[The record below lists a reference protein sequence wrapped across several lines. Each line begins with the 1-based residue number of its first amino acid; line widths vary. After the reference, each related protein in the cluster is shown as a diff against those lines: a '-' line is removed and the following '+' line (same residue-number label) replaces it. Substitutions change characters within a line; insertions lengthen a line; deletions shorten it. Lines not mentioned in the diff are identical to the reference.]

1 MSLSLICVFSLRTR
15 APFEKKKNA
24 SKNRLLSSRAL
35 LFLLRWNT
43 FTSRTNDDKRNWF
56 RILKTFPPE
65 KQVETAHARE
75 REKHIRKRDTPLP
88 PAAAAH
94 KSVAYSD
101 MRVEEGT
108 NPGAAAAA
116 VANTNTKNTNYA
128 LNLDEIVKR
137 DGYLERVEVLDDEKT
152 KTKARRV
159 LKCSITGHA
168 FTLPSEEEKEE
179 DEVASVI
186 NVLESF
192 LNGKK
197 RKRLR
202 EKKEE
207 EAKLTEEYAPALVQ
221 SKHLPEKFFCRVT
234 GKYVPKI
241 EKLVVE
247 HCSGK
252 RFTVGEAKVVGKKQT
267 LLEEGDPREEE
278 EAKEKRKEENRRM
291 AEKLREMRLKEWEE
305 RQARRKIAMQEE
317 GEESM
322 EEEEEEEESEEEE
335 IEEAPREKK
344 RAKR

>member
-1 MSLSLICVFSLRTR
+1 M
-15 APFEKKKNA
+15 
-24 SKNRLLSSRAL
+24 
-35 LFLLRWNT
+35 
-43 FTSRTNDDKRNWF
+43 
-56 RILKTFPPE
+56 
-65 KQVETAHARE
+65 ETAHARE

-168 FTLPSEEEKEE
+168 FTLPSEEEEKEE
-179 DEVASVI
+179 DKVASVI

-234 GKYVPKI
+234 GK
-241 EKLVVE
+241 
-247 HCSGK
+247 
-252 RFTVGEAKVVGKKQT
+252 
-267 LLEEGDPREEE
+267 
-278 EAKEKRKEENRRM
+278 
-291 AEKLREMRLKEWEE
+291 
-305 RQARRKIAMQEE
+305 
-317 GEESM
+317 
-322 EEEEEEEESEEEE
+322 
-335 IEEAPREKK
+335 
-344 RAKR
+344 

>member
-1 MSLSLICVFSLRTR
+1 MSLSLMCVFSLRTR
-15 APFEKKKNA
+15 AAPFEKKKNA

-65 KQVETAHARE
+65 KQVETARARE

-152 KTKARRV
+152 TTKARRV

-179 DEVASVI
+179 DKVASVI

-192 LNGKK
+192 LNGKSGNAYERRKK
-197 RKRLR
+197 RKR
-202 EKKEE
+202 
-207 EAKLTEEYAPALVQ
+207 
-221 SKHLPEKFFCRVT
+221 
-234 GKYVPKI
+234 
-241 EKLVVE
+241 
-247 HCSGK
+247 
-252 RFTVGEAKVVGKKQT
+252 
-267 LLEEGDPREEE
+267 
-278 EAKEKRKEENRRM
+278 N
-291 AEKLREMRLKEWEE
+291 
-305 RQARRKIAMQEE
+305 
-317 GEESM
+317 
-322 EEEEEEEESEEEE
+322 
-335 IEEAPREKK
+335 
-344 RAKR
+344 

>member
-179 DEVASVI
+179 DKVASVI

-252 RFTVGEAKVVGKKQT
+252 RFAVGEAKVVGKKQT

-278 EAKEKRKEENRRM
+278 EAKEKRKEENRRV

>member
-1 MSLSLICVFSLRTR
+1 M
-15 APFEKKKNA
+15 
-24 SKNRLLSSRAL
+24 
-35 LFLLRWNT
+35 
-43 FTSRTNDDKRNWF
+43 
-56 RILKTFPPE
+56 
-65 KQVETAHARE
+65 
-75 REKHIRKRDTPLP
+75 RKRDTPLP

-94 KSVAYSD
+94 KSVAHSD

-116 VANTNTKNTNYA
+116 VANTNAKNTNDA
-128 LNLDEIVKR
+128 LHLDEIVKR
-137 DGYLERVEVLDDEKT
+137 DGYLERIVLEDEKT

-168 FTLPSEEEKEE
+168 FTLPSKEEEEEEEE
-179 DEVASVI
+179 DKEASVI

-278 EAKEKRKEENRRM
+278 EAKEKRKEENRRV
-291 AEKLREMRLKEWEE
+291 AEKLREMRFKEWEE
-305 RQARRKIAMQEE
+305 RQARRKLAMQEE

-322 EEEEEEEESEEEE
+322 EEEEEEEEEEESEEEEEEE

>member
-1 MSLSLICVFSLRTR
+1 M
-15 APFEKKKNA
+15 
-24 SKNRLLSSRAL
+24 
-35 LFLLRWNT
+35 
-43 FTSRTNDDKRNWF
+43 
-56 RILKTFPPE
+56 
-65 KQVETAHARE
+65 RE
-75 REKHIRKRDTPLP
+75 
-88 PAAAAH
+88 
-94 KSVAYSD
+94 
-101 MRVEEGT
+101 EEGT
-108 NPGAAAAA
+108 NPGAAAVVV
-116 VANTNTKNTNYA
+116 VANTNNTNYA

-137 DGYLERVEVLDDEKT
+137 DGYLELVEVIHDEKT

-168 FTLPSEEEKEE
+168 FTLPSKEEEEEEEE
-179 DEVASVI
+179 DKEASVI

-278 EAKEKRKEENRRM
+278 EAKEKRKEENRRV
-291 AEKLREMRLKEWEE
+291 AEKLREMRFKEWEE

-322 EEEEEEEESEEEE
+322 EEEEEGEESEEEE

>member
-1 MSLSLICVFSLRTR
+1 MIKVT
-15 APFEKKKNA
+15 
-24 SKNRLLSSRAL
+24 
-35 LFLLRWNT
+35 T
-43 FTSRTNDDKRNWF
+43 VF
-56 RILKTFPPE
+56 RILKTFSPE

-88 PAAAAH
+88 PAAAEY
-94 KSVAYSD
+94 KSVNSD
-101 MRVEEGT
+101 MREEEGT

-168 FTLPSEEEKEE
+168 FTLPSEEEKE
-179 DEVASVI
+179 DKVASVI

-234 GKYVPKI
+234 GRYVPKI

-278 EAKEKRKEENRRM
+278 EAKEKRKEENRRV

-317 GEESM
+317 GEDSM

-335 IEEAPREKK
+335 IEEGRREKK

>member
-1 MSLSLICVFSLRTR
+1 M
-15 APFEKKKNA
+15 
-24 SKNRLLSSRAL
+24 
-35 LFLLRWNT
+35 
-43 FTSRTNDDKRNWF
+43 
-56 RILKTFPPE
+56 
-65 KQVETAHARE
+65 RE
-75 REKHIRKRDTPLP
+75 
-88 PAAAAH
+88 
-94 KSVAYSD
+94 
-101 MRVEEGT
+101 EEGI
-108 NPGAAAAA
+108 NAAA
-116 VANTNTKNTNYA
+116 VVANTIYA

-137 DGYLERVEVLDDEKT
+137 DGYLERNEVLDDEKT
-152 KTKARRV
+152 KTKAGRV

-168 FTLPSEEEKEE
+168 FTLPSKEEE
-179 DEVASVI
+179 DVSSSFL

-207 EAKLTEEYAPALVQ
+207 EAKLTKEYAPALVQ

-234 GKYVPKI
+234 GRYVPKI

-278 EAKEKRKEENRRM
+278 EAKEKRKEENRRV

-322 EEEEEEEESEEEE
+322 EEEEEEEEEEESEEEE

>member
-1 MSLSLICVFSLRTR
+1 M
-15 APFEKKKNA
+15 
-24 SKNRLLSSRAL
+24 
-35 LFLLRWNT
+35 
-43 FTSRTNDDKRNWF
+43 
-56 RILKTFPPE
+56 
-65 KQVETAHARE
+65 
-75 REKHIRKRDTPLP
+75 RKRDTPLP

-94 KSVAYSD
+94 KSVAHSD
-101 MRVEEGT
+101 MRAEEGT
-108 NPGAAAAA
+108 NPSAAAAA
-116 VANTNTKNTNYA
+116 VANTNAKNTNDA
-128 LNLDEIVKR
+128 LHLDEIVKR
-137 DGYLERVEVLDDEKT
+137 DGYLERIVLEDEKT

-168 FTLPSEEEKEE
+168 FTLPSEEEEKEE
-179 DEVASVI
+179 DKVASVI

-278 EAKEKRKEENRRM
+278 EAKEKRKEENRRV

>member
-1 MSLSLICVFSLRTR
+1 M
-15 APFEKKKNA
+15 
-24 SKNRLLSSRAL
+24 
-35 LFLLRWNT
+35 
-43 FTSRTNDDKRNWF
+43 
-56 RILKTFPPE
+56 
-65 KQVETAHARE
+65 RE
-75 REKHIRKRDTPLP
+75 
-88 PAAAAH
+88 
-94 KSVAYSD
+94 
-101 MRVEEGT
+101 EEGI
-108 NPGAAAAA
+108 NCAAA
-116 VANTNTKNTNYA
+116 VANTNTNNTNYA

-137 DGYLERVEVLDDEKT
+137 DGYLELVEVLDDEKT

-168 FTLPSEEEKEE
+168 FTLPSKEEEEE
-179 DEVASVI
+179 DKEGSFI

-207 EAKLTEEYAPALVQ
+207 EAKLTKEYAPALVQ

-234 GKYVPKI
+234 GRYVPKI

-278 EAKEKRKEENRRM
+278 EAKEKRKEENRRV

-305 RQARRKIAMQEE
+305 SQARRKIAMQEE

>member
-1 MSLSLICVFSLRTR
+1 MVSN
-15 APFEKKKNA
+15 FEDI
-24 SKNRLLSSRAL
+24 S
-35 LFLLRWNT
+35 
-43 FTSRTNDDKRNWF
+43 
-56 RILKTFPPE
+56 PE
-65 KQVETAHARE
+65 KQVLETLHKCERE
-75 REKHIRKRDTPLP
+75 REKHVRKRDTPLP

-94 KSVAYSD
+94 KSVAHSD
-101 MRVEEGT
+101 MRAEEGT

-116 VANTNTKNTNYA
+116 VANTNAKNTNDA
-128 LNLDEIVKR
+128 LHLDEIVKR
-137 DGYLERVEVLDDEKT
+137 DGYLERIVLDDEKT

-168 FTLPSEEEKEE
+168 FTLPSKKEEKEE
-179 DEVASVI
+179 DKVASVI

-278 EAKEKRKEENRRM
+278 EAKEKRKEENRRV

>member
-1 MSLSLICVFSLRTR
+1 
-15 APFEKKKNA
+15 
-24 SKNRLLSSRAL
+24 
-35 LFLLRWNT
+35 
-43 FTSRTNDDKRNWF
+43 
-56 RILKTFPPE
+56 
-65 KQVETAHARE
+65 
-75 REKHIRKRDTPLP
+75 
-88 PAAAAH
+88 
-94 KSVAYSD
+94 
-101 MRVEEGT
+101 MREEGT
-108 NPGAAAAA
+108 KIAAAAA
-116 VANTNTKNTNYA
+116 SNTNTNNTNYA

-137 DGYLERVEVLDDEKT
+137 DGYLELVEVLDDEKT
-152 KTKARRV
+152 KTKARRA
-159 LKCSITGHA
+159 LKCSITSHA
-168 FTLPSEEEKEE
+168 FTLPSKEEEEK
-179 DEVASVI
+179 VSLSSSSFI

-207 EAKLTEEYAPALVQ
+207 EAKLTKEYAPALVQ

-234 GKYVPKI
+234 GRYVPKI

-267 LLEEGDPREEE
+267 LLEEGDPRKEE

-291 AEKLREMRLKEWEE
+291 AEKLREIRLKEWEE

-322 EEEEEEEESEEEE
+322 EEEEEEEEEEESEEEEEEE

>member
-1 MSLSLICVFSLRTR
+1 MSLSLIRVFSLRTR
-15 APFEKKKNA
+15 ASLREKEERQK
-24 SKNRLLSSRAL
+24 KNRLLSSRAL

-43 FTSRTNDDKRNWF
+43 FTSRTNDDDKKLVSNFEDISPR
-56 RILKTFPPE
+56 
-65 KQVETAHARE
+65 ETSGNCTRERE
-75 REKHIRKRDTPLP
+75 REKHIRKHDTPLP

-179 DEVASVI
+179 DKVASVI

-207 EAKLTEEYAPALVQ
+207 EAKEVAKTQPPAQ
-221 SKHLPEKFFCRVT
+221 SLDSKSTYHQCRYESHRHHTTGVT
-234 GKYVPKI
+234 
-241 EKLVVE
+241 
-247 HCSGK
+247 
-252 RFTVGEAKVVGKKQT
+252 FTSQQFVSAFPVVGVR
-267 LLEEGDPREEE
+267 GRI
-278 EAKEKRKEENRRM
+278 N
-291 AEKLREMRLKEWEE
+291 
-305 RQARRKIAMQEE
+305 I
-317 GEESM
+317 
-322 EEEEEEEESEEEE
+322 
-335 IEEAPREKK
+335 
-344 RAKR
+344 

>member
-1 MSLSLICVFSLRTR
+1 M
-15 APFEKKKNA
+15 
-24 SKNRLLSSRAL
+24 
-35 LFLLRWNT
+35 
-43 FTSRTNDDKRNWF
+43 
-56 RILKTFPPE
+56 
-65 KQVETAHARE
+65 ETARARE

-168 FTLPSEEEKEE
+168 FTLPSEEEEKEE
-179 DEVASVI
+179 DKVASVI

-278 EAKEKRKEENRRM
+278 EAKEKRKEENRRV

>member
-1 MSLSLICVFSLRTR
+1 M
-15 APFEKKKNA
+15 
-24 SKNRLLSSRAL
+24 
-35 LFLLRWNT
+35 
-43 FTSRTNDDKRNWF
+43 
-56 RILKTFPPE
+56 
-65 KQVETAHARE
+65 RE
-75 REKHIRKRDTPLP
+75 
-88 PAAAAH
+88 
-94 KSVAYSD
+94 
-101 MRVEEGT
+101 EEGT
-108 NPGAAAAA
+108 NPGAAAVVV
-116 VANTNTKNTNYA
+116 VANTNNTNYA

-137 DGYLERVEVLDDEKT
+137 DGYLELVEVIHDEKT

-179 DEVASVI
+179 DKVASVI

-278 EAKEKRKEENRRM
+278 EAKEKRKEENRRV
-291 AEKLREMRLKEWEE
+291 AEKLREMRFKEWEE
-305 RQARRKIAMQEE
+305 RQARRKLAMQEE

-322 EEEEEEEESEEEE
+322 EEEEEEEEEEESEEEEEEE

>member
-56 RILKTFPPE
+56 RILKTRE
-65 KQVETAHARE
+65 TRETAHARE

-179 DEVASVI
+179 DKVASVI

-278 EAKEKRKEENRRM
+278 EAKEKRKEENRRV

>member
-1 MSLSLICVFSLRTR
+1 MVSN
-15 APFEKKKNA
+15 FEDI
-24 SKNRLLSSRAL
+24 SPRE
-35 LFLLRWNT
+35 
-43 FTSRTNDDKRNWF
+43 TSGNCTC
-56 RILKTFPPE
+56 E
-65 KQVETAHARE
+65 RE

-179 DEVASVI
+179 DKVASVI

-278 EAKEKRKEENRRM
+278 EAKEKRKEENRRV

-322 EEEEEEEESEEEE
+322 EEEEEEEEEEESEEEE